1 MSSRQEEKERRR
13 KERLAAE
20 QEQARRG
27 ANRQRLQWIGG
38 GALVVIAIGVLIGVV
53 VAGGGGD
60 GDKGGP
66 GEPGAAKAAASIPA
80 QRDTDLQS
88 SAAQAG
94 CTVKTFPSEGRTHSP
109 NPGDWKY
116 KTNPPTSGT
125 HNPTPAQ
132 DGVYPFGT
140 QPSVGE
146 TVHSLEHGRI
156 DIQYG
161 PQVTRAQY
169 AQLEAVVAEGENG
182 YHQLLFRN
190 QTRMPFAVAA
200 TAWTQQLGC
209 KTFNPKIFDAL
220 RNFRERFRD
229 QGPETVP

>member
-1 MSSRQEEKERRR
+1 M
-13 KERLAAE
+13 
-20 QEQARRG
+20 
-27 ANRQRLQWIGG
+27 
-38 GALVVIAIGVLIGVV
+38 
-53 VAGGGGD
+53 
-60 GDKGGP
+60 
-66 GEPGAAKAAASIPA
+66 
-80 QRDTDLQS
+80 
-88 SAAQAG
+88 
-94 CTVKTFPSEGRTHSP
+94 
-109 NPGDWKY
+109 
-116 KTNPPTSGT
+116 
-125 HNPTPAQ
+125 
-132 DGVYPFGT
+132 YPFGT

>member
-13 KERLAAE
+13 QGRLAAE
-20 QEQARRG
+20 QEQARRD
-27 ANRQRLQWIGG
+27 ATRQRLQWIGG
-38 GALVVIAIGVLIGVV
+38 GALAVIAVGVLIGVL
-53 VAGGGGD
+53 VAGGGG
-60 GDKGGP
+60 GGGGGGADQP
-66 GEPGAAKAAASIPA
+66 AAAKKAASIPA
-80 QRDTDLQS
+80 QRNTNLQS
-88 SAAQAG
+88 AAAQAG
-94 CTVKTFPSEGRTHSP
+94 CTVKTFPSEGRNHSANP
-109 NPGDWKY
+109 NDWDY

-125 HNPTPAQ
+125 HDPTPAQ

-140 QPSVGE
+140 QPSVGM
-146 TVHSLEHGRI
+146 TTHALEHGRI

-169 AQLEAVVAEGENG
+169 AQLDALVAEDNG

-200 TAWTQQLGC
+200 TAWTQQIGC
-209 KTFNPKIFDAL
+209 KSFSPKVFDAL
-220 RNFRERFRD
+220 RSFRERFRD

>member
-13 KERLAAE
+13 RERLEAE
-20 QEQARRG
+20 REQARRD

-38 GALVVIAIGVLIGVV
+38 GALAVIAVV
-53 VAGGGGD
+53 VLVVVLVSGGGGD
-60 GDKGGP
+60 DKGGGSGQP
-66 GEPGAAKAAASIPA
+66 AAAKKDASIPA
-80 QRDTDLQS
+80 QRITGLQ
-88 SAAQAG
+88 AAAAAAG
-94 CTVKTFPSEGRTHSP
+94 CTVKSFPSEGRNHSA
-109 NPGDWKY
+109 NPKDWNY

-125 HNPTPAQ
+125 HDPTPAQ

-140 QPSVGE
+140 QPSVGM
-146 TVHSLEHGRI
+146 TTHALEHGRI

-169 AQLEAVVAEGENG
+169 DQLQALVAEDDG

-190 QTRMPFAVAA
+190 QTRMPSAVAA
-200 TAWTQQLGC
+200 TAWTQQLAC
-209 KTFNPKIFDAL
+209 KTFSPKVFDAL
-220 RNFRERFRD
+220 RTFRERFRD